1 MKKEKRK
8 IRKNYEAG
16 PRNSANMRLTSPVG
30 EIPKVGPVYIKK
42 LEKIGVRTIC
52 DLLFYFPHRYEDFS
66 NLKKISQLKIN
77 ETACFRGKVIKIE
90 NQTTFRRRFSLTKAI
105 LKDDSGTMQATWFNQ
120 PYLVQSIK
128 PGDTL
133 CLAGKISVG
142 KEGAYLSN
150 PVYEKIWAGPDG
162 KGGGFTHTGR
172 IIPVYPE
179 IRGVS
184 SRWLRFII
192 RPLLTELSEKLPETL
207 PEKIIRENNL
217 LSIKKAISQIHFPAS
232 AKMAERARRRF
243 AFEELFLLEL
253 FVLGK
258 RKEISQF
265 KTVPMPIRVDE
276 IQRFVKS
283 LPFKLTDSQRKV
295 AWQILKDTERN
306 RPMARLLQG
315 DVGSGKTVV
324 AAIAGLNVM
333 KSGNQVA
340 FMAPTEIL
348 SKQHFETLG
357 QLFQDC
363 RINIGLLTSKTDKFI
378 SKKLKRQ
385 AVEIS
390 RKKLLENTLKG
401 EIDILIGTHSLIQ
414 DKVKFL
420 KLGLVILDEQHRF
433 GVEQRAKLHRAGKR
447 IIPHLLSMTAT
458 PIPRTLALTVY
469 GDLDLSL
476 IDQMPKGQRK
486 VKTLLMP
493 QKDREKI
500 YKLIEEEI
508 KKGRQ
513 AFVICPRIEEKELE
527 DGQDDKSGWSEVKAV
542 KEEFK
547 RLSKKIFPQFK
558 VAMLHGKM
566 PVSEKNSIMKD
577 FRRQKIDI
585 LVSTSVVEVGIDVPN
600 ATVMLIEGAERFGL
614 SQLHQFRGRIG
625 RQGDQAYCL
634 LFYNSRS
641 KNAYARLKA
650 LVTTDNGLELA
661 EKDLK
666 IRGPGQF
673 LGTKQWGLPDIAMSA
688 LDDFS
693 LVEKTRETA
702 KEVLDNDPELKNLP
716 LLKRRLSSFRKN
728 IHLE

>member
-1 MKKEKRK
+1 VATI
-8 IRKNYEAG
+8 IRLLGSDPNKLN
-16 PRNSANMRLTSPVG
+16 RITMQLSTSVG
-30 EIPKVGPVYIKK
+30 EIPKVGPVYVKK
-42 LEKIGVRTIC
+42 LEKMGVRTIR
-52 DLLFYFPHRYEDFS
+52 DLLFYFPNRYEDFS

-77 ETACFRGKVIKIE
+77 ETACIKGEIIKIE
-90 NQTTFRRRFSLTKAI
+90 NQTTFKRRFSLTKAVI
-105 LKDDSGTMQATWFNQ
+105 KDSSGMMQATWFNQ

-128 PGDTL
+128 SGDII
-133 CLAGKISVG
+133 CLAGKISIG
-142 KEGAYLSN
+142 KEGAYFSN
-150 PVYEKIWAGPDG
+150 PVYEKIWVGQNNEQN
-162 KGGGFTHTGR
+162 GFTHTGR

-192 RPLLTELSEKLPETL
+192 KPLLKEFSNKISETL
-207 PEKIIRENNL
+207 PEDIVKENNL
-217 LSIKKAISQIHFPAS
+217 LPIKKAISEIHFPSA
-232 AKMAERARRRF
+232 AKMAEKAKYRF
-243 AFEELFLLEL
+243 AFEELLLLEL

-258 RKEISQF
+258 KKEISRL
-265 KTVPMPIRVDE
+265 KTVPMPIKVE
-276 IQRFVKS
+276 IIQRFVES
-283 LPFKLTDSQRKV
+283 LPFKLTDSQKKV
-295 AWQILKDTERN
+295 AWRILKDMERS
-306 RPMARLLQG
+306 RPMSRLLQG

-324 AAIAGLNVM
+324 AAMAGLNVI

-357 QLFQDC
+357 ALLQDC
-363 RINIGLLTSKTDKFI
+363 KINIGLLTSKTDKFI

-385 AVEIS
+385 IVEIS

-401 EIDILIGTHSLIQ
+401 DIDILIGTHSLIQ

-433 GVEQRAKLHRAGKR
+433 GVEQRAKLHRAGKT

-458 PIPRTLALTVY
+458 PIPRTLALTIY

-486 VKTLLMP
+486 VKTLLVP
-493 QKDREKI
+493 QKDRKKI
-500 YKLIEEEI
+500 YKLIEEEVN
-508 KKGRQ
+508 KGRQ
-513 AFVICPRIEEKELE
+513 AFVICPRIEEKKLE
-527 DGQDDKSGWSEVKAV
+527 EGEEDKSGWSEVKAV
-542 KEEFK
+542 KEEYE
-547 RLSKKIFPQFK
+547 RLSKEVFPQFK
-558 VAMLHGKM
+558 IAMLHGKM
-566 PVSEKNSIMKD
+566 SSTEKNKIMKD
-577 FRRQKIDI
+577 FKRQKTNI
-585 LVSTSVVEVGIDVPN
+585 LVSTSVVEVGIDIPN
-600 ATVMLIEGAERFGL
+600 ATVMVIEGAERFGMA
-614 SQLHQFRGRIG
+614 QLHQFRGRIG

-634 LFYNSRS
+634 LFYNARS

-650 LVTTDNGLELA
+650 LATIDNGLKLA

-673 LGTKQWGLPDIAMSA
+673 LGTKQWGLPDIAMNA

-702 KEVLDNDPELKNLP
+702 QDILTRDPELKNLP
-716 LLKRRLSSFRKN
+716 FLRQRLISFRQN